1 MKNYLLLYKYKN
13 MPTDNKNNRRTQSHI
28 FFWAVLI
35 AVFAVATIVS
45 SCRNDGELSSSEQKE
60 MLYYNNAINNAQD
73 SGLYEKMRKLCK
85 EFYEVSK
92 KGHSDLFRA
101 HAVSYY
107 GQESLLFGNPEE
119 GQKLLDEALQIASKT
134 SDDTLMM
141 EIYNGL
147 GLYHQVKDGNY
158 YAASEYYLKSLEYA
172 RRCDKQDL
180 LAVLCNL
187 GASYGCANDTTG
199 LKYIRE
205 AYEIA
210 KETGNPNDMMYAS
223 MRMADQMK
231 MRGNKEETL
240 KWQQIWMENLPEAR
254 RMVFENVIKAE
265 NSFLQNN
272 FTEAL
277 RYIDIAI
284 VAADT
289 TKNLQTVEKTNIII
303 EKAKILYE
311 LGRYEESIKWLDKDT
326 VMASMAN
333 NKIRRESRLLYAMN
347 YEKLGNHVKALENQ
361 KKYIEY
367 IEEETKVDRI
377 NILKAKEVALDVT
390 QKDEEIAQ
398 HMEHARMLRQ
408 KVYGLL
414 AFCLLLVGASLYIYN
429 MYRKQRK
436 LMTVVVE
443 RAQPETVTIEQKQM
457 DDKHVELFHRI
468 KHEIEDNKMFL
479 DANLSREFLSEHL
492 NINRTYISEAI
503 SQMAGMSFPQYIS
516 SLRVAEAERRLHDL
530 SVDVSNLT
538 DFGRTLG
545 FTSLSAFQA
554 AFKRQ
559 TGMTLS
565 AYREIARK

>member
-28 FFWAVLI
+28 FFLAVLI

-107 GQESLLFGNPEE
+107 GQESLLFGNPDE
-119 GQKLLDEALQIASKT
+119 GKKLLDEALQIASKT

-377 NILKAKEVALDVT
+377 NILKAMEVALDVT

-479 DANLSREFLSEHL
+479 DANLSRESLSEHL

>member
-28 FFWAVLI
+28 FFLAVLI

-107 GQESLLFGNPEE
+107 GQESLLFGNPDE
-119 GQKLLDEALQIASKT
+119 GKKLLDEALQIASKT

-479 DANLSREFLSEHL
+479 DANLSRESLSEHL

>member
-28 FFWAVLI
+28 FFLAVLI

-107 GQESLLFGNPEE
+107 GQESLLFGNPDE
-119 GQKLLDEALQIASKT
+119 GKKLLDEALQIASKT

-210 KETGNPNDMMYAS
+210 KETGTPNDMMYAS

-311 LGRYEESIKWLDKDT
+311 LGRYEESIKWLDKDS

-377 NILKAKEVALDVT
+377 NILKAKEVALDVA

-479 DANLSREFLSEHL
+479 DANLSRESLSEHL